1 MDWMD
6 CIRAYSPEVLRL
18 KVRAKDVALL
28 AAADFLSNFLV
39 AAIIPQA
46 LEKLG
51 TRRTL
56 YLRV

>member
-1 MDWMD
+1 MD
-6 CIRAYSPEVLRL
+6 CIRAYSPEVLLL

-28 AAADFLSNFLV
+28 AAADFLSNFLG
-39 AAIIPQA
+39 AEIIPQA

-51 TRRTL
+51 TRCTL